1 MPSVNEPSL
10 HCSETSLLVLA
21 SASPRRKELLASLG
35 IDFQVVPSQAAE
47 ILLPNESPRQH
58 VMRLSREKALE
69 VAQRKAVTGRWFLG
83 SDTIVLRDE
92 TILGKPTDTK
102 DASAMLRS
110 LSGRSHQVLS
120 GYAIYDRSSETMEVE
135 AVTTR
140 VRFKELTDQE
150 IAGYIATGEPFG
162 KAGSY
167 AIQGIGAFMIPAI
180 EGSYSNVVGLPLC
193 EVVAALERLGALRL
207 FARQHGKQSEQ
218 TRLRQ
223 SDPTFFFTDPE

>member
-1 MPSVNEPSL
+1 MSSINEPSL
-10 HCSETSLLVLA
+10 HCSETSLLILA

-47 ILLPNESPRQH
+47 TLLPNESPQQH
-58 VMRLSREKALE
+58 VMRLSQEKALE
-69 VAQRKAVTGRWFLG
+69 VARRKEVTGRWFLG

-92 TILGKPTDTK
+92 TILGKPTDAK
-102 DASAMLRS
+102 EASAMLHS

-120 GYAIYDRSSETMEVE
+120 GYAIYDRSSEKMEVG

-207 FARQHGKQSEQ
+207 FAETTSEA
-218 TRLRQ
+218 
-223 SDPTFFFTDPE
+223 E